1 MGDSVKI
8 NAATLDAPRHITIRM
23 SAGVRPDRMNP
34 TTVHVRG
41 LGGVSDV
48 PVQAVYPFSHA
59 GELCGLYSVELPEK
73 LNYVGRG
80 YRVEVDGVGESDV
93 SAGLVLEGLHPPR
106 DVPMGAGYSPAS
118 TLFRVFAPT
127 AGSVRVVVAD
137 GPEGDA
143 GVNRHDMT
151 RDDNGVWFADVG
163 GDLAGKYYAYC
174 LDGPG
179 FDPNREIT
187 DIYATCT
194 QARRQ
199 RSLIVDLRTLDPPGF
214 REHPFVWT
222 GSLTDAIIYE
232 MHIRDFTIHPA
243 SGVEHKGL
251 YLGAAEGGTRLAG
264 DTLLATGLDHLVEMG
279 VTHVQL
285 MPVHDADND
294 ELFDGPYDWGY
305 MPAFFNSP
313 DGWYATDRY
322 GSAKI
327 TELKT
332 LIGALHARGIGV
344 VLDVVYNH
352 ASIASTFD
360 PLAPGYYFRH
370 QADGLYSNG
379 SGCGNEFYSER
390 WMARRFIVDSVT
402 YWATEYLIDGFRF
415 DLMGLIDLETL
426 RYVRRALDKV
436 RPGILLYGEPWA
448 AGPTPLSPVT
458 DKRHVS
464 GTGVAA
470 FNDSFRDAIKGS
482 TDGDDSGFVQ
492 RGWRCEGVILGLRGG
507 IDTWSSAPTDSVN
520 YFEAHDNLT
529 AWDKLVKSM
538 PKATEADRRRM
549 MKLGALLLFCSQG
562 GVFIHAGQEFC
573 RTKGG
578 NHNSYNLPDEI
589 NQLDWTRK
597 KAYADVVAYFRGLI
611 ALRKAHPALRLS
623 TRDDVYK
630 RVTFD
635 DSAPDGCIHCNIEAA
650 GLTDETASRIILL
663 ANGTAEPVCFTLTEG
678 KWSVHADANRA
689 SLEPI
694 GKAAETI
701 EVAANA
707 GAILMTPGPA

>member
-8 NAATLDAPRHITIRM
+8 NAATLDAPCHITIRM
-23 SAGVRPDRMNP
+23 SGGVQPVGLSP
-34 TTVHVRG
+34 ATVHVRG
-41 LGGVSDV
+41 VGGIADV
-48 PVQAVYPFSHA
+48 PVKAVYAFSHP
-59 GELCGLYSVELPEK
+59 GELCGLYSVELPDK
-73 LNYVGRG
+73 LDYVGRG
-80 YRVEVDGVGESDV
+80 YRVEVDGIGVCDV

-127 AGSVRVVVAD
+127 AGSVSVIVAD
-137 GPEGDA
+137 SPEGDA
-143 GVNRHDMT
+143 GVHRHDMI
-151 RDDNGVWFADVG
+151 RDGDGVWFADVG

-174 LDGPG
+174 MDGPG
-179 FDPNREIT
+179 FDPSREIT

-194 QARRQ
+194 QARRA
-199 RSLIVDLRTLDPPGF
+199 RSLINDRLATDPLGF
-214 REHPFVWT
+214 RDHPYVWT

-232 MHIRDFTIHPA
+232 MHIRDFTIHPQ
-243 SGVEHKGL
+243 SGAAHKGL
-251 YLGAAEGGTRLAG
+251 YLGAAEGGTRLAV
-264 DTLLATGLDHLVEMG
+264 DESIATGLDHLVDMG

-294 ELFDGPYDWGY
+294 ELFGGPYDWGY

-344 VLDVVYNH
+344 ILDVVYNH
-352 ASIASTFD
+352 ASIAATFD
-360 PLAPGYYFRH
+360 ALAPGYYFRH

-402 YWATEYLIDGFRF
+402 HWATEYLVDGFRF

-458 DKRHVS
+458 DKRHIA

-482 TDGDDSGFVQ
+482 TDGTDCGFIQ
-492 RGWRCEGVILGLRGG
+492 KGWRCEGVILGLRGG

-529 AWDKLVKSM
+529 AWDKLVASM
-538 PKATEADRRRM
+538 PDANEHDRVRM

-573 RTKGG
+573 RTKQGH
-578 NHNSYNLPDEI
+578 HNTYNLPDEI
-589 NQLDWTRK
+589 NRLDWTRK
-597 KAYADVVAYFRGLI
+597 KAYADVVDYYRGLI
-611 ALRKAHPALRLS
+611 ALRKAHPALRLRS
-623 TRDDVYK
+623 RDDVYK

-635 DSAPDGCIHCNIEAA
+635 NTAPDGCIHCNIDAT
-650 GLTDETASRIILL
+650 GLKGESASRIILL
-663 ANGTAEPVCFTLTEG
+663 ANATVEPVRYKLSEG
-678 KWSVHADANRA
+678 EWSV
-689 SLEPI
+689 L
-694 GKAAETI
+694 
-701 EVAANA
+701 ANA
-707 GAILMTPGPA
+707 HRAGIDPTAIASAEALLDSRSGMLLLK